1 MDQGGERYGQ
11 QTQVGP
17 TETRNHSRSS
27 LGCTEHQPGVQ
38 EARSSSVPV
47 LPVGEEVQGCWSGG
61 LEERRGQKRCRKSGR
76 AGGGSETAERPH
88 HGDRAGKL
96 QAKKGAVALEPKRH
110 KNKVQRLQILE
121 TVATA
126 HRHTGTPVRSILKE
140 LGLPR
145 ASYYRYLKAA
155 EPKKRKPRIKAP
167 PLTPPERCII
177 RDVALAHPTTGYK
190 RLTWTMQN
198 EELAGV
204 RAYQV
209 LGMLREEELI
219 HRRGAA

>member
-1 MDQGGERYGQ
+1 
-11 QTQVGP
+11 
-17 TETRNHSRSS
+17 
-27 LGCTEHQPGVQ
+27 
-38 EARSSSVPV
+38 
-47 LPVGEEVQGCWSGG
+47 
-61 LEERRGQKRCRKSGR
+61 
-76 AGGGSETAERPH
+76 
-88 HGDRAGKL
+88 
-96 QAKKGAVALEPKRH
+96 VALEPKRH

-219 HRRGAA
+219 HRRGAAVPSQNKKPEEPTLPNQVWHIDLMYLWLRNRWWYLVDILDGYSRYLVHWTLNDTMEAEL